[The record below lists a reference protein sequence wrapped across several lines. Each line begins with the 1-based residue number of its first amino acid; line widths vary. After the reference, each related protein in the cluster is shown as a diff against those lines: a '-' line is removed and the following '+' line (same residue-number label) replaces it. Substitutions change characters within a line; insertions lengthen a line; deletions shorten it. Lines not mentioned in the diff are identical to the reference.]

1 MKQNHLLFSL
11 LCFVCSNF
19 LTAQESYF
27 QLDPT
32 LAPDGQTIVF
42 SYDGDLWKVPAAG
55 GEALRLTAMKGEETL
70 PRISPDG
77 QWIAFSATQYG
88 NKDIFI
94 MPMEGGEVQQL
105 TYHDAADDVDSW
117 SWDSKHILFTSS
129 RYNRYTG
136 YKVAITGE
144 TPTRLFAH
152 YFNTVHNVVSHP
164 TSGEIFFNESWESKN
179 FTHRKRYKGDYNPN
193 IKSYNPTTKAYK
205 EYTTYNGKDMW
216 ATIDA
221 KGTMY
226 FASDEG
232 NGEYNLYTFVNDTK
246 TALTNF
252 TSSIG
257 WPQVSAN
264 GSKIVFTKEY
274 QVFLYDVATKKT
286 EKVAINITT
295 NNTLTKLQDFD
306 VKDKITYFDS
316 SPDNEKMAFISRG
329 ELFVSDLKGKFI
341 KKLNTNANERV
352 LEVKWLKD
360 NRTLLFN
367 QTASGYTNLFTIA
380 ADGTGVEKQRTY
392 EAQNNV
398 NLVLD
403 PKMEKAAYISGRNEL
418 KLIDLSSFTSTT
430 AVTDEFWALYPA
442 APQFS
447 PDGAYLLYNAF
458 RDFELDIFTYH
469 IASKKIT
476 NLTNTGVSEAN
487 PIWSKD
493 GKYIYFESNLTEPN
507 FPRGEGDTHIYRMA
521 LDHYEAPFISE
532 KFTALFKEEEKKD
545 EDEDAKKKNKK
556 NKKATDDKE
565 KAPDPITIT
574 INKKGLMDRLEL
586 ISPSFGAQGMAY
598 EITKEDKTYLYYRS
612 NHSEG
617 NNNLWRTIIT
627 PFEKNKTE
635 KVDDKK
641 VENSQLKSA
650 KDANYVLLNGAIYTL
665 SLDPNKLEKIET
677 EATFR
682 KNLVQEF
689 NQMFYEAWAG
699 FESNFYDE
707 NFHGENWQELR
718 DTYAKFLPYMTKRE
732 QLTLLFN
739 DMLGELN
746 TSHFGFRS
754 TGKEDDPFYGSR
766 TLATGIVFSRDN
778 PYQVAHL
785 VAKSPAH
792 VTGKDLKVGDLL
804 TKVNGQKV
812 NIKMNRE
819 MYFSQPSL
827 DKEIQL
833 TFSRNN
839 KETTINIHP
848 VSSGTLQGL
857 LYDEWVANN
866 QSYVD
871 EKSANQIAYVHMK
884 NMGSEELNNFK
895 REMISEAYKKEALI
909 LDLRNNTGGNVH
921 DAVLQFLSQK
931 PYAKWKY
938 RDGALASQ
946 PNFSPAAKPIIL
958 LVNEQSLS
966 DAEVTAAGFKALGL
980 GKIIGTETYRW
991 IIFTSGAGLVDGSFY
1006 RLPSWGCYTLS
1017 GENLEKTGVVPDIY
1031 VKETFEDRLNGKQ
1044 PQLDK
1049 AIEEILNDLKQ

>member
-1 MKQNHLLFSL
+1 MKQNYLLLSILCL
-11 LCFVCSNF
+11 LVSNF

-27 QLDPT
+27 QKDPT
-32 LAPDGQTIVF
+32 LSPDGQTIVF
-42 SYDGDLWKVPAAG
+42 SYDGDLWKVPAIG
-55 GEALRLTAMKGEETL
+55 GEALRITAMKGEETL
-70 PRISPDG
+70 PHISPDSK
-77 QWIAFSATQYG
+77 WIAFSATQYG

-94 MPMEGGEVQQL
+94 MPINGGEVKQL
-105 TYHDAADDVDSW
+105 TYHDANDDVDSW
-117 SWDSKHILFTSS
+117 SWDSKQILFTSS

-136 YKVAITGE
+136 YEVAITGE
-144 TPTRLFAH
+144 TPKRLFDN
-152 YFNTVHNVVSHP
+152 YFNTVHNVVAHP
-164 TSGEIFFNESWESKN
+164 TSGELFFNESWESKY
-179 FTHRKRYKGDYNPN
+179 FTHRKRYKGDFNPN
-193 IKSYNPTTKAYK
+193 IKSYNPTTKEYK
-205 EYTTYNGKDMW
+205 EYTTYTGKDMW

-221 KGTMY
+221 QGIIY
-226 FASDEG
+226 FASDEV
-232 NGEYNLYTFVNDTK
+232 NGEYNLYTFVNNKK
-246 TALTNF
+246 TELTNF

-264 GSKIVFTKEY
+264 GAKIVFTKDY

-286 EKVAINITT
+286 EKVAISITT
-295 NNTLTKLQDFD
+295 NNTLTKSQDFD
-306 VKDKITYFDS
+306 VKDKITYFDI

-341 KKLNTNANERV
+341 KKLNTNTNERA

-367 QTASGYTNLFTIA
+367 QTASGYTNLYTIP
-380 ADGTGVEKQRTY
+380 ADGTGVEKRLTN
-392 EAQNNV
+392 EAKNNV

-403 PKMEKAAYISGRNEL
+403 PKLEKAAYISGRNEL
-418 KLIDLSSFTSTT
+418 KLLNLSNFISTT
-430 AVTDEFWALYPA
+430 VVTDEFWALYPPI
-442 APQFS
+442 PQFS

-458 RDFELDIFTYH
+458 RNFELDIFTYH

-476 NLTNTGVSEAN
+476 NLTNTGVSEVN
-487 PIWSKD
+487 PKWSKD
-493 GKYIYFESNLTEPN
+493 GKYIYFESNLTEPW
-507 FPRGEGDTHIYRMA
+507 FPRGEGDSHVYRMA
-521 LDHYEAPFISE
+521 LDNYEAPFTSE
-532 KFTALFKEEEKKD
+532 KFTALFKEKEKKD
-545 EDEDAKKKNKK
+545 EDEDDKKSKKKNKK
-556 NKKATDDKE
+556 ESDEKE
-565 KAPDPITIT
+565 KEADPIIIT
-574 INKKGLMDRLEL
+574 INEKGLMDRLEL
-586 ISPSFGAQGMAY
+586 ISPSFGSQGSAY
-598 EITKEDKTYLYYRS
+598 EITKEEKTYLYYIS
-612 NHSEG
+612 NHDEG

-635 KVDDKK
+635 KVDESKI
-641 VENSQLKSA
+641 ENSQLNST
-650 KDANYVLLNGAIYTL
+650 KDANYLLLNGAIYTL

-718 DTYAKFLPYMTKRE
+718 DKYAKFLPYITKRE

-754 TGKEDDPFYGSR
+754 TGKEDDTFYGSR
-766 TLATGIVFSRDN
+766 TLETGIIFATDN
-778 PYQVAHL
+778 PYQVAHII
-785 VAKSPAH
+785 AKSPAN
-792 VTGKDLKVGDLL
+792 VTGKDLKVGDIL

-812 NIKMNRE
+812 DSKINRE
-819 MYFSQPSL
+819 LYFSQPSL
-827 DKEIQL
+827 DKEMQL
-833 TFSRNN
+833 TFSRNT

-848 VSSGTLQGL
+848 ISSGTLQEL

-871 EKSANQIAYVHMK
+871 SKSNNKIAYVHMK
-884 NMGSEELNNFK
+884 NMGSGELTNFK
-895 REMISEAYKKEALI
+895 REMVSEAYKKEALI

-931 PYAKWKY
+931 PYAQWKY
-938 RDGALASQ
+938 REGALAPQ
-946 PNFSPAAKPIIL
+946 PNFGPAAKPIII
-958 LVNEQSLS
+958 LVNEQTLS
-966 DAEVTAAGFKALGL
+966 DAEVTSAGFKELGL

-991 IIFTSGAGLVDGSFY
+991 IIFTSGAGLVDGSSY

-1031 VKETFEDRLNGKQ
+1031 VKETFEDRLHGKQ

-1049 AIEEILNDLKQ
+1049 AIEEILNDLK